1 MSEFKVLMDRT
12 EKNRL
17 CSEFYKSSDHTPLRE
32 VSYKGRK
39 WRIEAFGDCDFIY
52 KDERYYCLS
61 EIDEIKTDDD
71 YEKAFVNDEII
82 IHMNNWY
89 EIRPVEEKYWD
100 YVQQGLY
107 DDVFGDPNELDQ
119 DTLDH
124 FLEMEKTYG

>member
-1 MSEFKVLMDRT
+1 MGEFKVLMDRT

-39 WRIEAFGDCDFIY
+39 WTIEAFGDCDFIY

-61 EIDEIKTDDD
+61 QIDEIKTDDD

-89 EIRPVEEKYWD
+89 EIRPVEEKYLD

-124 FLEMEKTYG
+124 FIEMEATHG